1 MQLICRSCTGQ
12 QPNGSPVCPICDG
25 GPSFLT
31 LGPASPENRDG
42 LPARDPLP
50 LVPHPF
56 RLLPLRASTQN
67 EEEDSRASIDS
78 PWDAK
83 GCMSTVLTV

>member
-1 MQLICRSCTGQ
+1 MQLVGRSCRGQ
-12 QPNGSPVCPICDG
+12 QRNGSPGCPIWDG
-25 GPSFLT
+25 GPSFPT
-31 LGPASPENRDG
+31 LGPARPENRGG

-56 RLLPLRASTQN
+56 RLLPLRARTQN
-67 EEEDSRASIDS
+67 EEEDSRANIDG